1 MAKAKL
7 PKVGHAPERVGSS
20 SILPFLD
27 LWSLTSGYEL
37 GGSTQTVAPK
47 EPQPGFSALSFRK
60 STTAMAGLEG
70 LDSCVVR
77 C

>member
-47 EPQPGFSALSFRK
+47 EPQPGFSALK
-60 STTAMAGLEG
+60 EVCTTAMAGLEG
-70 LDSCVVR
+70 LDSRVVR